1 MSKETSFL
9 AERLTQLSLE
19 VQSTNLD
26 TQGLI
31 LRNAGA
37 QHQKRIV
44 DDILTMSKLD
54 SKLLAV
60 TPITVD
66 PIQIAQEALK
76 MFEVEARRVDI
87 DLQMKVDSS
96 YEELELDYL
105 DLDPSRLKQ
114 VLINLL
120 TNALKFTKSGPTRNV
135 TITISASLTKPTDS
149 SCSVQFIPP
158 LQGDEFQVPF
168 KARTEHPIYIT
179 FEVKDTG
186 QGLTEDEM
194 KTLFQ
199 RFKQASARTHVK
211 YGGSGLG
218 LFISRRLCEMHN
230 GAIGVASL
238 PGVGST
244 FAFYVEANQPSEEA
258 LREAKATARTALQA
272 NSLPITKRAESLQIG
287 SVEVPLKSTPSNKNS
302 DSMSTSPDV
311 GDSDM
316 MAEPPK
322 IEGVL
327 VVEDNM
333 INQQLTRRGLADRGF
348 TVDVAN
354 HGLEALDKLRASD
367 RWLGDSSV
375 SSQPPITHVNTPTTP
390 TTTPNTAPPLHA
402 NLNPSLT
409 ADLVT
414 PTTTP
419 TKFPLSLILMDV
431 EMPIQDGLTCTRQIR
446 ELERQGK
453 ILGGHIPIIAVS
465 ANARLEQILEAKSAG
480 CDDVM
485 IKPYRMPELIE
496 KMRVVAM
503 QADQRSRAAS
513 AAPAAAA
520 AVNDAVT
527 GDMMDEGVESP
538 SPPAGPS
545 SRSTA

>member
-1 MSKETSFL
+1 
-9 AERLTQLSLE
+9 
-19 VQSTNLD
+19 
-26 TQGLI
+26 
-31 LRNAGA
+31 
-37 QHQKRIV
+37 
-44 DDILTMSKLD
+44 MSKLD

-66 PIQIAQEALK
+66 PLQIAQEALK

-87 DLQMKVDSS
+87 DLQMRVDAS
-96 YEELELDYL
+96 YEELGLEYL

-120 TNALKFTKSGPTRNV
+120 TNALKFTKSGPTRKV
-135 TITISASLTKPTDS
+135 TITISASLSRPTDRS
-149 SCSVQFIPP
+149 SSVQFIPP
-158 LQGDEFQVPF
+158 LQGDEFQQPLYF
-168 KARTEHPIYIT
+168 KTPDPI
-179 FEVKDTG
+179 FLMCEVKDTG
-186 QGLTEDEM
+186 QGLTESEM
-194 KTLFQ
+194 KSLFQ

-244 FAFYVEANQPSEEA
+244 FAFFVEAHRPSDGA
-258 LREAKATARTALQA
+258 LREARATARTALQA
-272 NSLPITKRAESLQIG
+272 NVLPITKRAESLQIG
-287 SVEVPLKSTPSNKNS
+287 SVEVPLKSTPSSKNLE
-302 DSMSTSPDV
+302 SMATSPGLMDEEMTV
-311 GDSDM
+311 
-316 MAEPPK
+316 EPPR
-322 IEGVL
+322 IEGIL

-333 INQQLTRRGLADRGF
+333 INQQLIRRGLTDRGF
-348 TVDVAN
+348 VVDVAN

-367 RWLGDSSV
+367 RWAGDDTSHPQAST
-375 SSQPPITHVNTPTTP
+375 STPMTPTLSSGMVSMKTH
-390 TTTPNTAPPLHA
+390 PNLAA
-402 NLNPSLT
+402 T
-409 ADLVT
+409 ADVVT

-465 ANARLEQILEAKSAG
+465 ANARLEQVLEAKAAG

-496 KMRVVAM
+496 KMRVVSM
-503 QADQRSRAAS
+503 QVDQRNRAS
-513 AAPAAAA
+513 VAAAA
-520 AVNDAVT
+520 AAEAVT
-527 GDMMDEGVESP
+527 EALEMEMMDEGSEEPAPPGSTGPEP
-538 SPPAGPS
+538 SA
-545 SRSTA
+545 

>member
-1 MSKETSFL
+1 MDADSSKVCDPIDQEPK
-9 AERLTQLSLE
+9 
-19 VQSTNLD
+19 
-26 TQGLI
+26 LI
-31 LRNAGA
+31 HLIGA

-66 PIQIAQEALK
+66 PLEIAREALK

-87 DLQMKVDSS
+87 DLQMKVDPS
-96 YEELELDYL
+96 YHEQQLEYV

-135 TITISASLTKPTDS
+135 TITISASTERPTDS

-158 LQGDEFQVPF
+158 LQREESQTPLPSRQKDHVYL
-168 KARTEHPIYIT
+168 IV
-179 FEVKDTG
+179 EVKDTG
-186 QGLTEDEM
+186 QGLTEEEM
-194 KTLFQ
+194 KSLFQ

-218 LFISRRLCEMHN
+218 LFISRKLCEMHN

-244 FAFYVEANQPSEEA
+244 FAFYVEASRPDGAALKEA
-258 LREAKATARTALQA
+258 RASKRTALQA
-272 NSLPITKRAESLQIG
+272 NALVITKRAESLQIG
-287 SVEVPLKSTPSNKNS
+287 SVEVPLSSTPGR
-302 DSMSTSPDV
+302 DLDPIVASPDSLETEFV
-311 GDSDM
+311 P
-316 MAEPPK
+316 EPPK

-333 INQQLTRRGLADRGF
+333 INQQLTRRGLSDRGF

-354 HGLEALDKLRASD
+354 HGLEALEKLRASD
-367 RWLGDSSV
+367 RWAGGDEMLSKTTTSAPTILN
-375 SSQPPITHVNTPTTP
+375 SPTTP
-390 TTTPNTAPPLHA
+390 TTASLISRLHPTTA
-402 NLNPSLT
+402 N
-409 ADLVT
+409 DLVS
-414 PTTTP
+414 PTQTP
-419 TKFPLSLILMDV
+419 TKFPLSLILMDM

-446 ELERQGK
+446 QLEQQGN

-465 ANARLEQILEAKSAG
+465 ANARLEQILEAKTAG

-485 IKPYRMPELIE
+485 IKPYRMPELVE
-496 KMRVVAM
+496 KMRVVALQVAQKNKAARDQGMNAVVETVEM
-503 QADQRSRAAS
+503 QDE
-513 AAPAAAA
+513 PT
-520 AVNDAVT
+520 AV
-527 GDMMDEGVESP
+527 EGPGPPESGQ
-538 SPPAGPS
+538 A
-545 SRSTA
+545 

>member
-1 MSKETSFL
+1 
-9 AERLTQLSLE
+9 
-19 VQSTNLD
+19 
-26 TQGLI
+26 
-31 LRNAGA
+31 
-37 QHQKRIV
+37 
-44 DDILTMSKLD
+44 MSKLD

-66 PIQIAQEALK
+66 PLEIAQEALR

-96 YEELELDYL
+96 YRQLQLEFL

-120 TNALKFTKSGPTRNV
+120 TNALKFTKSGPTRKV
-135 TITISASLTKPTDS
+135 TITLSACLKRPNDS
-149 SCSVQFIPP
+149 TCAVQFIPS
-158 LQGDEFQVPF
+158 LQGDEFQPPF
-168 KARTEHPIYIT
+168 VTKEEPIY
-179 FEVKDTG
+179 FMVEVKDTG
-186 QGLTEDEM
+186 QGLTEEEM
-194 KTLFQ
+194 KSLFQ
-199 RFKQASARTHVK
+199 RFQQASARTHVK

-244 FAFYVEANQPSEEA
+244 FAFYVEAYRPDAAALKEA
-258 LREAKATARTALQA
+258 RASKRTALHA
-272 NSLPITKRAESLQIG
+272 TVLPITKRAESLQIG
-287 SVEVPLKSTPSNKNS
+287 SVEVPLSSTPSRDVNPPVA
-302 DSMSTSPDV
+302 SPETLDT
-311 GDSDM
+311 DILP
-316 MAEPPK
+316 EPPK
-322 IEGVL
+322 IDGVL

-367 RWLGDSSV
+367 RWAVDASELDHKPLTATMNTTTTLPRRPLAGGNI
-375 SSQPPITHVNTPTTP
+375 PTPT
-390 TTTPNTAPPLHA
+390 A
-402 NLNPSLT
+402 
-409 ADLVT
+409 
-414 PTTTP
+414 TP

-446 ELERQGK
+446 ELEAAGR

-465 ANARLEQILEAKSAG
+465 ANARLEQILEAKAAG

-485 IKPYRMPELIE
+485 IKPYRMPELVE
-496 KMRVVAM
+496 KMRVVTLLAE
-503 QADQRSRAAS
+503 QKNQ
-513 AAPAAAA
+513 AAAA
-520 AVNDAVT
+520 AAADLAAAISEGAAEDDGVEIVETIEREMRD
-527 GDMMDEGVESP
+527 DDDDEGG
-538 SPPAGPS
+538 A
-545 SRSTA
+545 AQA

>member
-1 MSKETSFL
+1 MSNFP
-9 AERLTQLSLE
+9 
-19 VQSTNLD
+19 
-26 TQGLI
+26 G
-31 LRNAGA
+31 
-37 QHQKRIV
+37 IV

-54 SKLLAV
+54 SKLLGVAP
-60 TPITVD
+60 TTVD
-66 PIQIAQEALK
+66 PLEIVREALK

-87 DLQMKVDSS
+87 DLQMKVDPS
-96 YEELELDYL
+96 YEYLGLDYL

-120 TNALKFTKSGPTRNV
+120 TNALKFTKSGPTRKV
-135 TITISASLTKPTDS
+135 TITISASKARPTDS
-149 SCSVQFIPP
+149 TCSVQFIPR
-158 LQGDEFQVPF
+158 LHGAEFQQPPNT
-168 KARTEHPIYIT
+168 RSEDPIYLT

-186 QGLTEDEM
+186 QGLTPEEM

-244 FAFYVEANQPSEEA
+244 FAFYVETYQPSADA
-258 LREAKATARTALQA
+258 LKEAKATARTALQV

-287 SVEVPLKSTPSNKNS
+287 SVEVPLSNTPSRALDPMSEPS
-302 DSMSTSPDV
+302 DQADLDLLP
-311 GDSDM
+311 
-316 MAEPPK
+316 EPPK
-322 IEGVL
+322 IEGIL
-327 VVEDNM
+327 VVEDNL
-333 INQQLTRRGLADRGF
+333 INQQITRRGLADRGF

-354 HGLEALDKLRASD
+354 HGLEALDKLKASD
-367 RWLGDSSV
+367 RWLGDLTSANNIEHTLS
-375 SSQPPITHVNTPTTP
+375 TPTTP
-390 TTTPNTAPPLHA
+390 TRGTNILGSTA
-402 NLNPSLT
+402 S

-414 PTTTP
+414 PTATP

-431 EMPIQDGLTCTRQIR
+431 EMPVQDGLTCTRQIR

-465 ANARLEQILEAKSAG
+465 ANARLEQVLEAKAAG

-496 KMRVVAM
+496 KMRIVAM
-503 QADQRSRAAS
+503 QVDQRNRADNAAS
-513 AAPAAAA
+513 AAAEVAGSIEMTDAA
-520 AVNDAVT
+520 T
-527 GDMMDEGVESP
+527 EGP
-538 SPPAGPS
+538 GPPPVHQA
-545 SRSTA
+545 

>member
-1 MSKETSFL
+1 
-9 AERLTQLSLE
+9 
-19 VQSTNLD
+19 
-26 TQGLI
+26 
-31 LRNAGA
+31 
-37 QHQKRIV
+37 
-44 DDILTMSKLD
+44 MSKLD

-60 TPITVD
+60 TPITVN
-66 PIQIAQEALK
+66 PIEIAQEALK

-87 DLQMKVDSS
+87 DLQMKIDKS
-96 YEELELDYL
+96 YDDLGLEYL

-120 TNALKFTKSGPTRNV
+120 TNALKFTKSGPTRSV
-135 TITISASLTKPTDS
+135 TITISASKEKPTDS

-158 LQGDEFQVPF
+158 LQGDEYQQPF
-168 KARTEHPIYIT
+168 TLKDDAPIYLTI
-179 FEVKDTG
+179 EVKDTG
-186 QGLTEDEM
+186 QGLTEEEM
-194 KTLFQ
+194 KSLFQ

-230 GAIGVASL
+230 GAIGVASQ

-244 FAFYVEANQPSEEA
+244 FAFYVETYRPSEVA
-258 LREAKATARTALQA
+258 LREARATARTALQA
-272 NSLPITKRAESLQIG
+272 HNLPITKRAECLQIG
-287 SVEVPLKSTPSNKNS
+287 SVEVPLSSTLSNKS
-302 DSMSTSPDV
+302 LEQMAASPDPDAET
-311 GDSDM
+311 GM
-316 MAEPPK
+316 EPPK

-354 HGLEALDKLRASD
+354 HGLEALEKLRNSD
-367 RWLGDSSV
+367 RWLGDTPMTDAGDL
-375 SSQPPITHVNTPTTP
+375 PPAGVLNSPATPGTSP
-390 TTTPNTAPPLHA
+390 HSEPMSNLLKPVPP
-402 NLNPSLT
+402 
-409 ADLVT
+409 DLVT
-414 PTTTP
+414 PSATP

-431 EMPIQDGLTCTRQIR
+431 EMPVQDGLSCTKQIR

-465 ANARLEQILEAKSAG
+465 ANARLEQILEAKAAG
-480 CDDVM
+480 CDDVT

-503 QADQRSRAAS
+503 QVEQKKRAAHMLT
-513 AAPAAAA
+513 AETEMVDVQAQVA
-520 AVNDAVT
+520 
-527 GDMMDEGVESP
+527 GVS
-538 SPPAGPS
+538 GPVVGKED
-545 SRSTA
+545 

>member
-1 MSKETSFL
+1 MKPYL
-9 AERLTQLSLE
+9 CLRSLPSRTCTNTE
-19 VQSTNLD
+19 CYST
-26 TQGLI
+26 
-31 LRNAGA
+31 GA

-66 PIQIAQEALK
+66 PLEIAREALK

-87 DLQMKVDSS
+87 DLQMKVDPS
-96 YEELELDYL
+96 YQQQQLEYL

-135 TITISASLTKPTDS
+135 TITISASTERPTDS
-149 SCSVQFIPP
+149 SCSVEFIPP
-158 LQGDEFQVPF
+158 LQRDEFQPPF
-168 KARTEHPIYIT
+168 VSKQEQPIYLIV
-179 FEVKDTG
+179 EVKDTG
-186 QGLTEDEM
+186 QGLTEEEM
-194 KTLFQ
+194 KSLFQ

-218 LFISRRLCEMHN
+218 LFISRKLCEMHN

-244 FAFYVEANQPSEEA
+244 FAFYVEASRPDDAALKEA
-258 LREAKATARTALQA
+258 RATKRTALQA
-272 NSLPITKRAESLQIG
+272 NALAITKRAESLQIG
-287 SVEVPLKSTPSNKNS
+287 SVEVPLSSTPGR
-302 DSMSTSPDV
+302 DLDPIVASPDPLETEFIP
-311 GDSDM
+311 
-316 MAEPPK
+316 EPPK

-333 INQQLTRRGLADRGF
+333 INQQLTRRGLTDRGF

-354 HGLEALDKLRASD
+354 HGLEALEKLRASD
-367 RWLGDSSV
+367 RWAGDALLTKTNTTSSPAILH
-375 SSQPPITHVNTPTTP
+375 SPTTP
-390 TTTPNTAPPLHA
+390 TTASLISRPNPAKI
-402 NLNPSLT
+402 

-414 PTTTP
+414 PGATP

-446 ELERQGK
+446 QFEQQGQ

-465 ANARLEQILEAKSAG
+465 ANARLEQILEAKAAG

-485 IKPYRMPELIE
+485 IKPYRMPELVE
-496 KMRVVAM
+496 KMRVVALQVAQKNKATANLALNTVVETVEREM
-503 QADQRSRAAS
+503 QDEPS
-513 AAPAAAA
+513 A
-520 AVNDAVT
+520 V
-527 GDMMDEGVESP
+527 EGP
-538 SPPAGPS
+538 GPPDSGQA
-545 SRSTA
+545 

>member
-1 MSKETSFL
+1 MQKYC
-9 AERLTQLSLE
+9 
-19 VQSTNLD
+19 ST
-26 TQGLI
+26 
-31 LRNAGA
+31 GA

-66 PIQIAQEALK
+66 PLEIAKEALK

-87 DLQMKVDSS
+87 DLQMKVDPS
-96 YEELELDYL
+96 YQQHQLEYL

-135 TITISASLTKPTDS
+135 TITISASTERPTDS

-158 LQGDEFQVPF
+158 LHLDEFQSPF
-168 KARTEHPIYIT
+168 TSRQEQPIYLIV
-179 FEVKDTG
+179 EVKDTG
-186 QGLTEDEM
+186 QGLTEEEM
-194 KTLFQ
+194 KSLFQ

-218 LFISRRLCEMHN
+218 LFISRKLCEMHN

-244 FAFYVEANQPSEEA
+244 FAFYVEAHRPNDAALKEA
-258 LREAKATARTALQA
+258 RASKRTALQA
-272 NSLPITKRAESLQIG
+272 NALTIIKRAESLQIG
-287 SVEVPLKSTPSNKNS
+287 SVEVPLSSAPGR
-302 DSMSTSPDV
+302 DVDLQVASPDPLEGETV
-311 GDSDM
+311 S
-316 MAEPPK
+316 EPPK

-333 INQQLTRRGLADRGF
+333 INQQLTRRGLSDRGF

-354 HGLEALDKLRASD
+354 HGLEALEKLRASD
-367 RWLGDSSV
+367 RWAGDVPTQLKPNTSAAAMPLNGATQSTAT
-375 SSQPPITHVNTPTTP
+375 SLTTRLNPATSADLATPT
-390 TTTPNTAPPLHA
+390 A
-402 NLNPSLT
+402 
-409 ADLVT
+409 
-414 PTTTP
+414 TP

-431 EMPIQDGLTCTRQIR
+431 EMPVQDGLTCTRQIR
-446 ELERQGK
+446 QLEQQGK

-465 ANARLEQILEAKSAG
+465 ANARLEQILEAKAAG

-485 IKPYRMPELIE
+485 IKPYRMPELVE
-496 KMRVVAM
+496 KMRVVALQVAKNNKVAGSADASGAVVETVEREM
-503 QADQRSRAAS
+503 QDEAS
-513 AAPAAAA
+513 AA
-520 AVNDAVT
+520 
-527 GDMMDEGVESP
+527 EGP
-538 SPPAGPS
+538 GPPPS
-545 SRSTA
+545 SRQA

>member
-1 MSKETSFL
+1 MRSCL
-9 AERLTQLSLE
+9 
-19 VQSTNLD
+19 
-26 TQGLI
+26 G
-31 LRNAGA
+31 
-37 QHQKRIV
+37 IV

-54 SKLLAV
+54 SKLLGVAP
-60 TPITVD
+60 TTVD
-66 PIQIAQEALK
+66 PLEIVREALK

-87 DLQMKVDSS
+87 DLQMKVDPS
-96 YEELELDYL
+96 YEHLGLDYL

-120 TNALKFTKSGPTRNV
+120 TNALKFTKSGPTRKV
-135 TITISASLTKPTDS
+135 TITISASKSRPTDS
-149 SCSVQFIPP
+149 SCSVQFIPRIH
-158 LQGDEFQVPF
+158 GDEFQQPPNT
-168 KARTEHPIYIT
+168 RPEDPIYLT

-186 QGLTEDEM
+186 QGLTEEEM

-230 GAIGVASL
+230 GAIGVASR

-244 FAFYVEANQPSEEA
+244 FAFYVETYQPSKDA
-258 LREAKATARTALQA
+258 LQEAKATARTALQV

-287 SVEVPLKSTPSNKNS
+287 SVEVPLGNTPSRAL
-302 DSMSTSPDV
+302 DPMSESGDQLDLDLSP
-311 GDSDM
+311 
-316 MAEPPK
+316 ELPK
-322 IEGVL
+322 IEGIL
-327 VVEDNM
+327 VVEDNL
-333 INQQLTRRGLADRGF
+333 INQQITRRGLADRGF

-354 HGLEALDKLRASD
+354 HGLEALDKLKASD
-367 RWLGDSSV
+367 RWLGDVPSANAIAAS
-375 SSQPPITHVNTPTTP
+375 IATPTTP
-390 TTTPNTAPPLHA
+390 TRGGSILGSAM
-402 NLNPSLT
+402 S

-414 PTTTP
+414 PTATP

-465 ANARLEQILEAKSAG
+465 ANARLEQVLEAKAAG
-480 CDDVM
+480 CDDVT

-496 KMRVVAM
+496 KMRIVAM
-503 QADQRSRAAS
+503 QVDQRNRADNAAS
-513 AAPAAAA
+513 PQAATEVVGSIEMTDAA
-520 AVNDAVT
+520 T
-527 GDMMDEGVESP
+527 EGP
-538 SPPAGPS
+538 GPGPPPEPEA
-545 SRSTA
+545 

>member
-1 MSKETSFL
+1 
-9 AERLTQLSLE
+9 
-19 VQSTNLD
+19 
-26 TQGLI
+26 
-31 LRNAGA
+31 
-37 QHQKRIV
+37 
-44 DDILTMSKLD
+44 MSKLD

-66 PIQIAQEALK
+66 PLEIAQEALR

-87 DLQMKVDSS
+87 DLQLKVDPS
-96 YEELELDYL
+96 YHQHHVEYL

-135 TITISASLTKPTDS
+135 TITLGASLKRPNDS
-149 SCSVQFIPP
+149 TCAVQFIPP
-158 LQGDEFQVPF
+158 LQGDDFQPPF
-168 KARTEHPIYIT
+168 VKKEEPIY
-179 FEVKDTG
+179 FMVEVKDTG
-186 QGLTEDEM
+186 QGLTEEEM
-194 KTLFQ
+194 KSLFQ
-199 RFKQASARTHVK
+199 RFQQASARTHVK

-244 FAFYVEANQPSEEA
+244 FAFYVEAYRPDAAALKEA
-258 LREAKATARTALQA
+258 RASKRTALHA
-272 NSLPITKRAESLQIG
+272 TVLPITKRAESLQIG
-287 SVEVPLKSTPSNKNS
+287 SVEVPLSSTPSRDVNPPVA
-302 DSMSTSPDV
+302 SPEPVDN
-311 GDSDM
+311 DFLP
-316 MAEPPK
+316 EPPN

-367 RWLGDSSV
+367 RWAGDA
-375 SSQPPITHVNTPTTP
+375 PDLALKTAFTTATTTLPRRALNGDDNPTPT
-390 TTTPNTAPPLHA
+390 A
-402 NLNPSLT
+402 
-409 ADLVT
+409 
-414 PTTTP
+414 TP

-446 ELERQGK
+446 ELEAAGR
-453 ILGGHIPIIAVS
+453 IVGGHIPIIAVS
-465 ANARLEQILEAKSAG
+465 ANARLEQILEAKAAG

-485 IKPYRMPELIE
+485 IKPYRMPELVA
-496 KMRVVAM
+496 KMRVVAL
-503 QADQRSRAAS
+503 QAEQKTR
-513 AAPAAAA
+513 AAAA
-520 AVNDAVT
+520 AAAALAAASEAEVTANVVDVVETVETEMRDDDDNGAV
-527 GDMMDEGVESP
+527 G
-538 SPPAGPS
+538 
-545 SRSTA
+545 TAQA

>member
-1 MSKETSFL
+1 MINNKK
-9 AERLTQLSLE
+9 
-19 VQSTNLD
+19 
-26 TQGLI
+26 G
-31 LRNAGA
+31 
-37 QHQKRIV
+37 IV

-54 SKLLAV
+54 SKLLGVA
-60 TPITVD
+60 PITVD
-66 PIQIAQEALK
+66 PLEIVREALK

-87 DLQMKVDSS
+87 DLQMKVDPS
-96 YEELELDYL
+96 YEELGLEYL

-120 TNALKFTKSGPTRNV
+120 TNALKFTKSGPTREV
-135 TITISASLTKPTDS
+135 TITTSASRSRPTDS
-149 SCSVQFIPP
+149 SCSVQFIPR
-158 LQGDEFQVPF
+158 LQGVEFQQPPNP
-168 KARTEHPIYIT
+168 RGEDPIYLT

-186 QGLTEDEM
+186 QGLTEEEM

-244 FAFYVEANQPSEEA
+244 FAFYVETHRPSEEA
-258 LREAKATARTALQA
+258 LQEAKATMRTALQA
-272 NSLPITKRAESLQIG
+272 NALPITKRAESLQIG
-287 SVEVPLKSTPSNKNS
+287 SVEVPLGNTPSRS
-302 DSMSTSPDV
+302 LDPMMAS
-311 GDSDM
+311 GDLDTDP

-322 IEGVL
+322 IEGIL
-327 VVEDNM
+327 VVEDNL
-333 INQQLTRRGLADRGF
+333 INQQITRRGLADRGF

-367 RWLGDSSV
+367 RWLGDIPISDNNNNNKDTNAMELT
-375 SSQPPITHVNTPTTP
+375 PITPTLS
-390 TTTPNTAPPLHA
+390 NPL
-402 NLNPSLT
+402 LNPSLS

-414 PTTTP
+414 PTATP

-446 ELERQGK
+446 ELERQGR

-465 ANARLEQILEAKSAG
+465 ANARLEQILEAKAAG

-496 KMRVVAM
+496 KMRVVAL
-503 QADQRSRAAS
+503 QVDQRNRSN
-513 AAPAAAA
+513 AAAA
-520 AVNDAVT
+520 AVAAADTVSSIEMVDDSAEGQGSLKPDA
-527 GDMMDEGVESP
+527 
-538 SPPAGPS
+538 
-545 SRSTA
+545 

>member
-1 MSKETSFL
+1 
-9 AERLTQLSLE
+9 
-19 VQSTNLD
+19 
-26 TQGLI
+26 
-31 LRNAGA
+31 
-37 QHQKRIV
+37 
-44 DDILTMSKLD
+44 MSKLD

-66 PIQIAQEALK
+66 PLQIAQEAVK

-87 DLQMKVDSS
+87 DLQMKVDQS
-96 YEELELDYL
+96 YDDLELEFLDI
-105 DLDPSRLKQ
+105 DPSRLKQ

-120 TNALKFTKSGPTRNV
+120 TNALKFTKSGPTRSV
-135 TITISASLTKPTDS
+135 TITISASKARPTDS

-158 LQGDEFQVPF
+158 LQGDDFQQPLF
-168 KARTEHPIYIT
+168 LRHQDPIYLIV
-179 FEVKDTG
+179 EVKDTG

-194 KTLFQ
+194 KSLFQ

-230 GAIGVASL
+230 GAIGVASQ

-244 FAFYVEANQPSEEA
+244 FAFFVEAHRPSQKA
-258 LREAKATARTALQA
+258 LREARATARTALQA
-272 NSLPITKRAESLQIG
+272 NTLPITKRAESLQIG
-287 SVEVPLKSTPSNKNS
+287 SVEVPLKSTPSSKNL
-302 DSMSTSPDV
+302 DSIIASPSALDEEL
-311 GDSDM
+311 
-316 MAEPPK
+316 MAEPPN

-354 HGLEALDKLRASD
+354 HGLEALEKLRASD
-367 RWLGDSSV
+367 RWLGES
-375 SSQPPITHVNTPTTP
+375 PPNTQLQSPNASLGTPTVSPISTINAPAHNHPNPSVATDPVTP
-390 TTTPNTAPPLHA
+390 TTTPN
-402 NLNPSLT
+402 
-409 ADLVT
+409 
-414 PTTTP
+414 
-419 TKFPLSLILMDV
+419 KFPLSLILMDV

-465 ANARLEQILEAKSAG
+465 ANARLEQVLEAKAAG

-485 IKPYRMPELIE
+485 IKPYRMPELFD
-496 KMRVVAM
+496 KMKVVSM
-503 QADQRSRAAS
+503 QVNQRNRASGAT
-513 AAPAAAA
+513 AAAA
-520 AVNDAVT
+520 AEAVAET
-527 GDMMDEGVESP
+527 LEVEMMDEGVEGP
-538 SPPAGPS
+538 GTPDPEPA
-545 SRSTA
+545 A

>member
-1 MSKETSFL
+1 
-9 AERLTQLSLE
+9 
-19 VQSTNLD
+19 
-26 TQGLI
+26 
-31 LRNAGA
+31 
-37 QHQKRIV
+37 
-44 DDILTMSKLD
+44 MSKLD

-87 DLQMKVDSS
+87 DLQMKVDPS
-96 YEELELDYL
+96 YDELGLDYL
-105 DLDPSRLKQ
+105 DVDPSRLKQ

-135 TITISASLTKPTDS
+135 TITISASKTRPTDS

-158 LQGDEFQVPF
+158 LQGDEFQQPF
-168 KARTEHPIYIT
+168 KERSEHPIYIT

-302 DSMSTSPDV
+302 DSTTPDALDTEIIV
-311 GDSDM
+311 
-316 MAEPPK
+316 EPPR

-354 HGLEALDKLRASD
+354 HGLEALDKLRSSD
-367 RWLGDSSV
+367 RWIGDSSV
-375 SSQPPITHVNTPTTP
+375 SIQSPTT
-390 TTTPNTAPPLHA
+390 H
-402 NLNPSLT
+402 LNPSLT
-409 ADLVT
+409 TDLVT

-419 TKFPLSLILMDV
+419 TKTPLSLILMDV

-465 ANARLEQILEAKSAG
+465 ANARLEQILEAKAAG

-503 QADQRSRAAS
+503 QVDQRNRAAG
-513 AAPAAAA
+513 APAAAA
-520 AVNDAVT
+520 AAAAVT
-527 GDMMDEGVESP
+527 DAMAGDIMDEGL

-545 SRSTA
+545 SKTPTA